1 MESDISATV
10 KERDNSVTSM
20 EMSVMERDTNVIGVE
35 SDTSMRVMKCD
46 ITLMEFDTKA
56 TVMECALLSQ

>member
-10 KERDNSVTSM
+10 K
-20 EMSVMERDTNVIGVE
+20 ERDTNVIGVE